1 MAQDMHELSNA
12 IQNSFRANAF
22 GPDGENVVTA
32 ICQIADSIQKLGLN
46 NASTSMGAL
55 EVMSKEIHDGA
66 QGIRE
71 GLLAIAEA
79 IHNRED

>member
-1 MAQDMHELSNA
+1 MDKLTTA
-12 IQNSFRANAF
+12 IWNSFFVNAF

-46 NASTSMGAL
+46 NASTPMGAL